1 MIINSNITGN
11 LEKLTYSANLILQ
24 LSGNERLVFL
34 KKLSILLASERT
46 CHDFVN
52 IHIYFLVELSVN
64 LMKEGQFYD
73 NEYFLRMF
81 SEIINAKEDDQSET
95 ISPIEIPEF
104 KLFNFCLLLNYLCQR
119 KSPPKS
125 LFVDILNYYLPDS
138 DCRTNSD
145 LARIRSLTEST
156 LGQVFW
162 PAPKPRSGQGSSA
175 PPDLMSMLQGLLG
188 PQMKR

>member
-34 KKLSILLASERT
+34 KKLSIHLASERT

-81 SEIINAKEDDQSET
+81 SEIINAKEADQSET

-125 LFVDILNYYLPDS
+125 LFVDILNHYLPDS

-145 LARIRSLTEST
+145 LARIRSLSEST

-162 PAPKPRSGQGSSA
+162 PAPKPRPGQGSSA